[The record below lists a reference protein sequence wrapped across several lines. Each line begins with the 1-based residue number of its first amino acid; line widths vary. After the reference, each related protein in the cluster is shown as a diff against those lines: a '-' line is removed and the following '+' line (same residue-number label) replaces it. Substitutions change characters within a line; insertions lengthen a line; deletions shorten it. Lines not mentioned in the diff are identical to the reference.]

1 MKLRILV
8 LLFLAAPATA
18 SAADALLFRL
28 YLTNGTSVVSY
39 GEFARVGDHVVF
51 SLLMGGG
58 AEPRLHAATLP
69 AASVDWTRTAAH
81 AASTRHQWYARTRGE
96 DDFRRLSDEVATVLN
111 TVVMTRD
118 RTRALEIAR
127 QARATLAE
135 WPREH
140 FGYRQRDVREIL
152 TVLDEAIAAIRGAAG
167 AGSFEVSLV
176 AEAPVIPL
184 EPLAEAPSV
193 REQVQQAVG
202 VAKLTPSPSE
212 RVALY
217 SAVLQLLRDEA
228 AAMPS
233 SDVTS
238 FRLAAESAIRLEE
251 AIDARYAEMTRRL
264 LADAARAA
272 GRAQISD
279 VQRVLDRIPREDT
292 RLGQKRPEIVQA
304 LHTSV
309 QGQVD
314 AARRLRLLR
323 DQWTIRRSLY
333 LEYQRSVGT
342 QLLQLSR
349 ARPALEAI
357 RSLDGPPPETLVT
370 LQSRLRGGAER
381 LERIVPPS
389 DLRTTHELLIGA
401 WRFAE
406 TAVTGRYEAA
416 RSANV
421 TAAWGA
427 SSSAAGALMLLS
439 RAQQEIRQ
447 LLEPP
452 QLQ

>member
-1 MKLRILV
+1 MKLRIFLI
-8 LLFLAAPATA
+8 LWLAAPATA

-28 YLTNGTSVVSY
+28 YLTDGTSVVSY

-51 SLLMGGG
+51 SLLMGAGT
-58 AEPRLHAATLP
+58 EPRLHAATLP
-69 AASVDWTRTAAH
+69 ASSVDWARTSQH
-81 AASTRHQWYARTRGE
+81 AASTRQQWYARTRGE
-96 DDFRRLSDEVATVLN
+96 EDFRRLSDEVASVLN

-118 RTRALEIAR
+118 RTRALEVAR
-127 QARATLAE
+127 QARATLVE
-135 WPREH
+135 WPRDH
-140 FGYRQRDVREIL
+140 FGYRQRDVHEIL

-176 AEAPVIPL
+176 AEAPVVPL
-184 EPLAEAPSV
+184 EPVADTPSL
-193 REQVQQAVG
+193 REQVHQAFG
-202 VAKLTPSPSE
+202 VARLTPSPSE

-217 SAVLQLLRDEA
+217 SAVLQLLGDDGVTL
-228 AAMPS
+228 PS
-233 SDVTS
+233 SEVAS
-238 FRLAAESAIRLEE
+238 FRYVAENAIRVEE
-251 AIDARYAEMTRRL
+251 AIDARYDAMTRRL

-272 GRAQISD
+272 GRARISD

-292 RLGQKRPEIVQA
+292 RLGRKRPEMVQA

-309 QGQVD
+309 QGQVE

-323 DQWTIRRSLY
+323 DQWAIRRSLY
-333 LEYQRSVGT
+333 LEYQRAVGT
-342 QLLQLSR
+342 ELLQLSR
-349 ARPALEAI
+349 AQPALQAI
-357 RSLDGPPPETLVT
+357 RGLEGPPPKTLVT
-370 LQSRLRGGAER
+370 LGSRLRGGAER
-381 LERIVPPS
+381 LERVVPPS

-416 RSANV
+416 RSADV

-439 RAQQEIRQ
+439 RAQQELRQ